1 MPEYRIVDDN
11 LNEIT
16 ALVLPKY
23 CVQGST
29 YEGLE
34 IAGVDDHVF
43 SDCVNLQSVEI
54 NGSMEIGTGNFKQ
67 SKGTFEGCS
76 SLEEIILVGDDTD
89 ENISFDFIGAF
100 RNCEN
105 LDTFDTTNLN
115 LSSINSGIQLGEEA
129 FYNTGFITF
138 NLPHVHTIGQ
148 KALGGC
154 QNLTT
159 ITTDAYFFGGQA
171 FYNDSALTTLN
182 LNNADIQ
189 EFGTQLFYGCTNLT
203 TINYAGTVEQWKQ
216 IYKENGW
223 QEEFQFIPVQWE
235 TQDYLVHCSNGN
247 TPLDG
252 STQSEM
258 NATVMSRLGYTVD
271 EVNCHIYDGNG
282 NIVKNIVIPEYY
294 TYNGVQYRI
303 DKITGKYSTSQ
314 GFRGVF
320 FNNKDIETVEI
331 QGKVKVEDY
340 AFADC
345 TNLNTVIN
353 SNNIISMGCFAFAGT
368 AITSFDFY
376 GNIVFYSGG
385 WYGLQFRNCRNLQ
398 YVSFNEG
405 LTRIGVLDNYGNYR
419 TDALIFTGCT
429 ALNYVVLPDSVVS
442 LSNNVFDGCSA
453 LNDLT
458 LGKNF
463 ANGLTYM
470 GSETVDQTIT
480 YLRYN
485 GTVQEFNAKPAQ
497 YRYQIYNYLKKQQ
510 GNTIECLD
518 GTTNIA
524 DNV

>member
-1 MPEYRIVDDN
+1 
-11 LNEIT
+11 
-16 ALVLPKY
+16 
-23 CVQGST
+23 
-29 YEGLE
+29 
-34 IAGVDDHVF
+34 
-43 SDCVNLQSVEI
+43 
-54 NGSMEIGTGNFKQ
+54 MEIGTVNFNQ
-67 SKGTFEGCS
+67 SKDTFEGCS

-89 ENISFDFIGAF
+89 ENISFDFVGAF

-105 LDTFDTTNLN
+105 LNSFDTTNLN
-115 LSSINSGIQLGEEA
+115 LSSINSGIQLGDEA

-138 NLPHVHTIGQ
+138 NLPYVNTIGR

-189 EFGTQLFYGCTNLT
+189 EFGTQLFYGCTNLR

-223 QEEFQFIPVQWE
+223 QEEFQYIPVQWE

-252 STQSEM
+252 STKSEM

-271 EVNCHIYDGNG
+271 EVNCHIYDENG

-294 TYNGVQYRI
+294 TYNDVQYRI
-303 DKITGKYSTSQ
+303 DTITGRYSTPQ
-314 GFRGVF
+314 GMRGVF
-320 FNNKDIETVEI
+320 FNNTDIETIEL
-331 QGKVKVEDY
+331 QGKVKIDFY
-340 AFADC
+340 AFSGC
-345 TNLNTVIN
+345 THLHTVIN
-353 SNNIISMGCFAFAGT
+353 PENAVSIGSWAFAGT

-376 GNIVFYSGG
+376 GNVEFTDNGDQ
-385 WYGLQFRNCRNLQ
+385 GLQFRNCTSLQ
-398 YVSFNEG
+398 YISFGEG
-405 LTRIGVLDNYGNYR
+405 ITRLASKRNGSYMSYSG
-419 TDALIFTGCT
+419 IFSGCT
-429 ALNYVVLPDSVVS
+429 SLNYVVLPDSVVS
-442 LSNNVFDGCSA
+442 LSNYTFSGCTG
-453 LNDLT
+453 LTDLT
-458 LGKNF
+458 LGKDF
-463 ANGLTYM
+463 ANNLTYM
-470 GSETVDQTIT
+470 GDYTVQQAIT
-480 YLRYN
+480 NLYYN
-485 GTVQEFNAKPAQ
+485 GTVQEFNSKTAQ
-497 YRYQIYNYLKKQQ
+497 YRYQIYRYLKKQQ